1 MKDQMKSIK
10 LLMYSILFSIFF
22 SACTSKAQTDVI
34 DSGSKDISEL
44 LKTLIQKEKEINEL
58 NKKFEDCKEQKIKK

>member
-1 MKDQMKSIK
+1 MKLTK
-10 LLMYSILFSIFF
+10 LLLIPILTSILF

-34 DSGSKDISEL
+34 NSGSEDISEL

-58 NKKFEDCKEQKIKK
+58 NKKIEDCKEQKTK